1 MWKDGPERARRLAND
16 PAVETVAVRTGMRAS
31 ARWTHARSS
40 PHRRWQWMSETSAQ
54 PVRCDDMRMR
64 GAVRDWLARAG
75 YTVILVTALLIAH
88 DRPRI

>member
-1 MWKDGPERARRLAND
+1 
-16 PAVETVAVRTGMRAS
+16 
-31 ARWTHARSS
+31 
-40 PHRRWQWMSETSAQ
+40 MSETSAQ

-88 DRPRI
+88 DRTRI